1 MEQTLPVSSVREAAG
16 TIAFG
21 ENQGNGAVHAE
32 NPSASVAGKTLDPQE
47 RAAVTRL
54 VSKAFQSG
62 RQYLEAQGYTEVV
75 TPRIVR
81 ASGACENIDTLYQV
95 MVDGDQRWYNGHQA
109 YLAQTGQLYL
119 ESLVPSIGKVYCSGP
134 SFRAEAEVDDRHL
147 SEFQMME
154 IEFPG
159 TFDMLLF
166 EIESFIY
173 HIAQDVAKLD
183 EPAHVGLTLETQ
195 KRLASCPSQFT
206 RITYDEA
213 IVLLQKMG
221 VAIQWGDDIHSAQ
234 EQQLVEKFG
243 NQPIFI
249 TRYPDPMWDH
259 GKEIEVEK
267 FFNML
272 PDPENPGRV
281 LSCDTILPIAG
292 EAVGSAARVHDVDRM
307 IARLQNSRMFKRLL
321 AKGGS
326 LDDFSWYIER
336 LRTEGSVPHAGCGF
350 GMSRI
355 TKWIRGCDSIMQAVT
370 FPANREALI

>member
-1 MEQTLPVSSVREAAG
+1 MEQTFTATPVREAISTVTFDQG
-16 TIAFG
+16 
-21 ENQGNGAVHAE
+21 QGNGALHPQTE
-32 NPSASVAGKTLDPQE
+32 IASVPLKTLDPQQ

-54 VSKAFQSG
+54 VSKAMQSG
-62 RQYLEAQGYTEVV
+62 RQYFEAQGYTEVV

-95 MVDGDQRWYNGHQA
+95 LVDGDNRWYDGHQA

-119 ESLVPSIGKVYCSGP
+119 EALVPSLGKVYCSGP
-134 SFRAEAEVDDRHL
+134 SFRAEAAVDDRHL

-159 TFDMLLF
+159 TFDMLLH

-173 HIAQDVAKLD
+173 HIAQDVAKID
-183 EPAHVGLTLETQ
+183 EPARYGVTLEAQ
-195 KRLASCPSQFT
+195 KRLASCPPRFT

-213 IVLLQKMG
+213 IAMLQKMG
-221 VAIQWGDDIHSAQ
+221 VGIQWGDDIHSAQ
-234 EQQLVEKFG
+234 EQQLVERFG
-243 NQPIFI
+243 NQPLFI

-292 EAVGSAARVHDVDRM
+292 EAVGSAARVHDVELM
-307 IARLQNSRMFKRLL
+307 IARLQNSRMYKRLL

-326 LDDFSWYIER
+326 LDDFAWYIER

-355 TKWIRGCDSIMQAVT
+355 TKWIRGCDSIMEAVT
-370 FPANREALI
+370 FPTNRVSLI